1 MEKANFIPNNEIT
14 YIPNQHVKKNPF
26 LTREMETGTLPTYEG
41 SRSLLPKPYWNGHDD
56 TIACHDKAW
65 QLAFSNLR
73 MPVKESGFV
82 SAFIDTHLLWHSY
95 AVPATITTA
104 RTMAGD
110 TTEVTM
116 GIIMA
121 TTMEAT
127 TADNSPIN
135 HPAEALCNCG
145 KFFLKK
151 ETVQRR
157 ETVV

>member
-14 YIPNQHVKKNPF
+14 YIPNQHVNKNPF

-82 SAFIDTHLLWHSY
+82 SAFIDTAFNDMLFMCDSSFILMFGPFSLLPRFSSW
-95 AVPATITTA
+95 
-104 RTMAGD
+104 
-110 TTEVTM
+110 
-116 GIIMA
+116 
-121 TTMEAT
+121 
-127 TADNSPIN
+127 
-135 HPAEALCNCG
+135 
-145 KFFLKK
+145 
-151 ETVQRR
+151 
-157 ETVV
+157 